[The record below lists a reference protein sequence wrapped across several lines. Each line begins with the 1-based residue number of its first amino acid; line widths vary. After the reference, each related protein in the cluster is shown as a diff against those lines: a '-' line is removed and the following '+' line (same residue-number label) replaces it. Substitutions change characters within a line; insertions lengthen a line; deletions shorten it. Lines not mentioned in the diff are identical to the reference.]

1 MSRYCK
7 CVGWSEKYQCR
18 DGISWNGDGEEFQ
31 AHPPGERCRCSDD
44 CCWVNC
50 QCTVQEV
57 PPVGTFL
64 VVDGVVTQVHRV
76 RKEADFLLNRCEPG
90 DPCGAEDGCNT

>member
-31 AHPPGERCRCSDD
+31 AHPPGKRCRCADD
-44 CCWVNC
+44 CCWDHC
-50 QCTVQEV
+50 QCAVQEV
-57 PPVGTFL
+57 PPIGTFL
-64 VVDGVVTQVHRV
+64 VIDGVVKRVDSHDYTPGLPWVGVH
-76 RKEADFLLNRCEPG
+76 L
-90 DPCGAEDGCNT
+90 EDE